1 MQCEARTSFR
11 QQQLGEVAAVL
22 AGDASDERDLPLVED
37 GARRFHCGILVAAGT
52 FELLLLSVALSVA
65 LSYLHVGVF
74 DDAVERRVL
83 KRSARDLQGRQQQ
96 PQFRR
101 KH

>member
-22 AGDASDERDLPLVED
+22 AGDAGDERDLPLVED
-37 GARRFHCGILVAAGT
+37 GARRFHCGIFVTAGT

-65 LSYLHVGVF
+65 LYFHVGMF

-83 KRSARDLQGRQQQ
+83 KRSTRDLQGRQQQ

-101 KH
+101 QH